1 MKVVRSNNWNR
12 VRTKEELLE
21 LLKEYRGILSNP
33 MQEYL
38 NSLIELEFSVIR
50 DYIKDTDREVLAELE
65 VYKKVAIYNIYNRA
79 LNLFKMQDMQ
89 LSISGNENGF
99 ESLNIYTKLNDKNVE
114 LFRFDYSEGRSLNNI
129 IPDSYKTMKIGTVNL
144 YQTLEN
150 KELREKEL
158 NRVMNK
164 LEELYDKRNPY
175 SSRRGVY
182 GGPSQYWRHQHLDA
196 KNELIE
202 EDKREIEITN
212 RVYNLLLEDY
222 GLTDKSF
229 YEVVDKSESNLQKK
243 LIKRQSNLT
252 IVTDIKY
259 V

>member
-1 MKVVRSNNWNR
+1 
-12 VRTKEELLE
+12 
-21 LLKEYRGILSNP
+21 
-33 MQEYL
+33 
-38 NSLIELEFSVIR
+38 
-50 DYIKDTDREVLAELE
+50 
-65 VYKKVAIYNIYNRA
+65 
-79 LNLFKMQDMQ
+79 MQDMQ

-182 GGPSQYWRHQHLDA
+182 GGPSQYWRHQHSLEIAKYENLFTELDA